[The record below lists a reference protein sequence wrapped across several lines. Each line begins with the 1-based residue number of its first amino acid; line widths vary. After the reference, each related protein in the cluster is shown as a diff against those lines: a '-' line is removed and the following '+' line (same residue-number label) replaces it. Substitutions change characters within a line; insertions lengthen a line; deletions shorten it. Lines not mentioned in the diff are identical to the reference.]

1 MVVTETIAGLSAV
14 KTAFDM
20 AKALQGIHDAAAR
33 DRAVIYLQKE
43 ILSAQAAQFEL
54 MERVRNLEANLAT
67 LEAQRSQMRRYQLKD
82 FGGNTFAYE
91 LKDAEANGEP
101 IHRACST
108 CYQKGNISV
117 LQFSHHESGQ
127 DWYEC
132 PACEDRRAYG
142 TRIKRDMNPN
152 RYTSDF

>member
-33 DRAVIYLQKE
+33 DRAVIDLQKE
-43 ILSAQAAQFEL
+43 ILSAQSAQFEL

-67 LEAQRSQMRRYQLKD
+67 LEAQRSQLRRYQLKD

-91 LKDAEANGEP
+91 LKESEANGEP
-101 IHRACST
+101 AHRACPT

-117 LQFSHHESGQ
+117 LQFSHNESGQ

-142 TRIKRDMNPN
+142 TRIKRDMNPD

>member
-20 AKALQGIHDAAAR
+20 AKALQGIHDATAR
-33 DRAVIYLQKE
+33 DRAVIDLQKE
-43 ILSAQAAQFEL
+43 ILSAQSAQFEL
-54 MERVRNLEANLAT
+54 MERVRSLESELT
-67 LEAQRSQMRRYQLKD
+67 TIQAQRNQLQRYRLKD
-82 FGGNTFAYE
+82 LGGNTFAYE
-91 LKDAEANGEP
+91 LKESEANGEP
-101 IHRACST
+101 LHMACSA

-117 LQFSHHESGQ
+117 LQFSHRESGQ

-142 TRIKRDMNPN
+142 TRVN
-152 RYTSDF
+152 RNINAERYSGDF